1 MKTSP
6 SRSAF
11 TLLELAIVL
20 AILAVLTHLA
30 VVKLDNG
37 TFKPAQ
43 ARRQIDDIGRAV
55 FGFPGALDPAGQP
68 TWTGFVADMGRSP
81 RAVPDASGAPSLS
94 ELWRAPAD
102 SAFAVRSATAE
113 NLAPGSNPSDA
124 DPQINLPCG
133 WNGPYYTP
141 AHGADRLLDPWGNPY
156 ALEKDSGEPVAEGD
170 DITFIVS
177 LGSDGA
183 RGWDRRTESAKDIE
197 VLNTAGAA
205 SLSVIPT
212 FRTETVSSNGV
223 ATLEADMT
231 PLPTR
236 LRVYSPSGARIAVAS
251 TPLAPLS
258 SGGALQIDGLSPGP
272 RVFRIERDGVR
283 GTIHPVVLRP
293 GANVVNLPAN
303 W

>member
-1 MKTSP
+1 MKTSL

-11 TLLELAIVL
+11 TLLEMAIVL
-20 AILAVLTHLA
+20 AILAILTHLA
-30 VVKLDNG
+30 VVKLNNG

-68 TWTGFVADMGRSP
+68 TWTGFVADMGRPP
-81 RAVPDASGAPSLS
+81 RAAPDASGAPSLS
-94 ELWRAPAD
+94 ELWRSPAD
-102 SAFAVRSATAE
+102 SAFAVRPATAE
-113 NLAPGSNPSDA
+113 NLAPGSDPSDA

-156 ALEKDSGEPVAEGD
+156 ALEKDSGEPVGEGD
-170 DITFIVS
+170 EITFIVS

-197 VLNTAGAA
+197 VLNTASAA

-212 FRTETVSSNGV
+212 FTETVSSNGV
-223 ATLEADMT
+223 ASLETDMT
-231 PLPTR
+231 PRPTR
-236 LRVYSPSGARIAVAS
+236 LRVYSPSGSHIRVVS
-251 TPLAPLS
+251 TREIRAS
-258 SGGALQIDGLSPGP
+258 SGDVLEVTGLSPGP

-283 GTIHPVVLRP
+283 GAIHPVVLRP
-293 GANVVNLPAN
+293 GANVVTLPAS